1 MDLRH
6 FRYFIAV
13 AEELHFAR
21 AAERLGIAPSTL
33 TVQIQEIERTLQARL
48 LQRSK
53 RSVRLTGAGELFL
66 EQARAS
72 LLQFEQAIGVGRRAG
87 RGELGRIVLGYVGS
101 AALAGILQQHMRR
114 FRAEWPN
121 VQLQASELPMERVPA
136 LVAEG
141 QVDIGFVRL
150 PMVLPEGL
158 CAHVLQRNRFCLA
171 LPASHRLAGAASVET
186 QQLADDD
193 FVVPEQD
200 LGTREVGRRGGFIP
214 RISAVPGNLLAV
226 LTEVSLWM
234 GVAVVPD
241 VVASTVVLPDVVYKP
256 LAGEAITSD
265 LAAIFRRNEASPA
278 VKNLIRQLVSTSP
291 EAAADVQCPFLHPCS
306 DAR

>member
-1 MDLRH
+1 MEIRH

-53 RSVRLTGAGELFL
+53 RSVRLTSAGELFL

-72 LLQFEQAIGVGRRAG
+72 LLQFEQALGVGRRAG
-87 RGELGRIVLGYVGS
+87 RGELGRIMIGYVGS
-101 AALAGILQQHMRR
+101 AALAGVLQQHMRL
-114 FRAEWPN
+114 FRSDWPM
-121 VQLQASELPMERVPA
+121 VQLQASEQSMGRLPE

-141 QVDIGFVRL
+141 QVDVGFVRL
-150 PMVLPEGL
+150 PMTLPTGL
-158 CAHVLQRNRFCLA
+158 SSHILQRNRFCVA
-171 LPASHRLAGAASVET
+171 LPASHRLAGAQAVDAR
-186 QQLADDD
+186 QLAGDD

-200 LGTREVGRRGGFIP
+200 LGTREVGRRGGFAP
-214 RISAVPGNLLAV
+214 RITAIPGNLLAV

-234 GVAVVPD
+234 GVAIVPD
-241 VVASTVVLPDVVYKP
+241 VVVPSVVLPDVVYKP
-256 LAGEAITSD
+256 LAGAAITSD
-265 LAAIFRRNEASPA
+265 LAAIFRRNEGAPA
-278 VKNLIRQLVSTSP
+278 VKNLIRQLVS
-291 EAAADVQCPFLHPCS
+291 AAP
-306 DAR
+306 DALAGA

>member
-1 MDLRH
+1 MELRH
-6 FRYFIAV
+6 FRYFVAV

-72 LLQFEQAIGVGRRAG
+72 LLQFDQAIGVGRRAG

-114 FRAEWPN
+114 FRTAWPD
-121 VQLQASELPMERVPA
+121 VQLQASELPMARLPD

-141 QVDIGFVRL
+141 QVDVGFVRL
-150 PMVLPEGL
+150 PMALPEGL
-158 CAHVLQRNRFCLA
+158 QAHVLQRNRFCLA
-171 LPASHRLAGAASVET
+171 LPASHRLAGVASVEAR
-186 QQLADDD
+186 QLADDD

-200 LGTREVGRRGGFIP
+200 LGTREVGRRGGFVP
-214 RISAVPGNLLAV
+214 HISAVPGNLLAV

-241 VVASTVVLPDVVYKP
+241 VVATTVVLPDVVYKP
-256 LAGEAITSD
+256 LAGEPVTSE
-265 LAAIFRRNEASPA
+265 LAAIFRRNDGSPA
-278 VKNLIRQLVSTSP
+278 VKNLVRQLLATP
-291 EAAADVQCPFLHPCS
+291 PDAAAGV
-306 DAR
+306 

>member
-1 MDLRH
+1 MELRH
-6 FRYFIAV
+6 FRYFVAV

-48 LQRSK
+48 LQRTK

-72 LLQFEQAIGVGRRAG
+72 LRQFDQAVGVGRRAG
-87 RGELGRIVLGYVGS
+87 RGELGRIVVGYVGS
-101 AALAGILQQHMRR
+101 AALAGILQQQMRR
-114 FRAEWPN
+114 FRAAWPD
-121 VQLQASELPMERVPA
+121 VQLQASELPMGRLPG

-141 QVDIGFVRL
+141 HVDVGFVRL
-150 PMVLPEGL
+150 PMALPDAL
-158 CAHVLQRNRFCLA
+158 RVHVVQRNRFCVA
-171 LPASHRLAGAASVET
+171 LPASHRLAGAAAVDAGA
-186 QQLADDD
+186 LADDD

-200 LGTREVGRRGGFIP
+200 LGTREVGRRGGFVP
-214 RISAVPGNLLAV
+214 RIVSVPGNLLTV

-241 VVASTVVLPDVVYKP
+241 VVVSTLALPDVVYKP
-256 LAGEAITSD
+256 LAGAPVTSELAI
-265 LAAIFRRNEASPA
+265 IFRRNEGAPA
-278 VKNLIRQLVSTSP
+278 ARNLIRQLVS
-291 EAAADVQCPFLHPCS
+291 ELAPC
-306 DAR
+306 

>member
-1 MDLRH
+1 MELRH
-6 FRYFIAV
+6 FRYFVAV

-53 RSVRLTGAGELFL
+53 RSVRLTAAGELFL

-72 LLQFEQAIGVGRRAG
+72 LLRFDQAVGVGRRAG
-87 RGELGRIVLGYVGS
+87 RGELGRIVVGYVGS
-101 AALAGILQQHMRR
+101 AALAGILQQQMRR
-114 FRAEWPN
+114 FRAEWPD
-121 VQLQASELPMERVPA
+121 VQLQASELPMGRLPG

-141 QVDIGFVRL
+141 QVDVGFVRL
-150 PMVLPEGL
+150 PMALPDEL
-158 CAHVLQRNRFCLA
+158 RVHVVQRNRFCVA
-171 LPASHRLAGAASVET
+171 LPASHRLAAAAAVDARE
-186 QQLADDD
+186 LADDD

-200 LGTREVGRRGGFIP
+200 LGTREVGRRGRFVP
-214 RISAVPGNLLAV
+214 RIASVPGNLLTV

-241 VVASTVVLPDVVYKP
+241 VVAATLVLPDVVYKP
-256 LAGEAITSD
+256 LAGEPVTSE
-265 LAAIFRRNEASPA
+265 LAAIFRRNEGAPT
-278 VKNLIRQLVSTSP
+278 VKNLIRQLVSALSP
-291 EAAADVQCPFLHPCS
+291 C
-306 DAR
+306 

>member
-6 FRYFIAV
+6 FRYFVAV

-33 TVQIQEIERTLQARL
+33 TVQIQEIERLLQARL

-87 RGELGRIVLGYVGS
+87 RGELGRIVVGYVGS

-114 FRAEWPN
+114 FRADWPD
-121 VQLQASELPMERVPA
+121 VQLQASELPMKRLPD

-150 PMVLPEGL
+150 PMALPEEL
-158 CAHVLQRNRFCLA
+158 SAHVLQRNRFCLA
-171 LPASHRLAGAASVET
+171 LPASHRLAGSARVEA
-186 QQLADDD
+186 QQLEDDD

-214 RISAVPGNLLAV
+214 RVSAVPGNLLAV

-256 LAGEAITSD
+256 LAGEPVTSE
-265 LAAIFRRNEASPA
+265 LAAIFRRNEASPT
-278 VKNLIRQLVSTSP
+278 VKNLIRQLVSASP
-291 EAAADVQCPFLHPCS
+291 EAAAVAY
-306 DAR
+306 AR